1 MAIFLIDL
9 PPNEMERRLSD
20 ALSVYVDAM
29 RYPRGTVNQRAAMWL
44 EHIRRRG
51 WQGVAAVET
60 PETPTAGAPQEDVPP
75 TAELSDAPLLG
86 VAYGYPGA
94 PGQWWQQQVV
104 LGLQRGG
111 SPPEEIARLMTSY
124 FELTELH
131 IHPRAQGRGLG
142 EALARRLLA
151 GRGEQNVLLS
161 TPETDGE
168 SNRAWRLYRRLG
180 FADVIRGY
188 HFAGDPRAF
197 AILGR
202 SPSVVAGNRQA
213 HIGARRHTGSGTMT
227 WCAPALPPSRPKVPR
242 IPGIHRA
249 ATPAAGHRD
258 AAADRPLG
266 HRLPAGQG
274 VAHHLTR

>member
-9 PPNEMERRLSD
+9 PPNDMERRLGD
-20 ALSVYVDAM
+20 ALAVYVDAM
-29 RYPRGTVNQRAAMWL
+29 RYPRGTENQRAAMWL

-51 WQGVAAVET
+51 WQGAGVVEAEVADL
-60 PETPTAGAPQEDVPP
+60 PGGTAPSA
-75 TAELSDAPLLG
+75 AELSDAPLLG

-111 SPPEEIARLMTSY
+111 FPAQEIARLMNSY

-151 GRGEQNVLLS
+151 RRTEANVLLS
-161 TPETDGE
+161 TPETTGE
-168 SNRAWRLYRRLG
+168 PNRAWRLYRRLG
-180 FADVIRGY
+180 FTDIIRRY
-188 HFAGDPRAF
+188 HFIGDPRPF

-202 SPSVVAGNRQA
+202 P
-213 HIGARRHTGSGTMT
+213 
-227 WCAPALPPSRPKVPR
+227 LP
-242 IPGIHRA
+242 
-249 ATPAAGHRD
+249 
-258 AAADRPLG
+258 L
-266 HRLPAGQG
+266 
-274 VAHHLTR
+274 

>member
-1 MAIFLIDL
+1 MAIFLIDF
-9 PPNEMERRLSD
+9 PPEDMERRLSD
-20 ALSVYVDAM
+20 ALAVYVDAM
-29 RYPRGTVNQRAAMWL
+29 RYPRGTENQRAAMWL

-51 WQGVAAVET
+51 WQAAAVVET
-60 PETPTAGAPQEDVPP
+60 KVGVSRKAPSAE
-75 TAELSDAPLLG
+75 ELSDAPLLG

-111 SPPEEIARLMTSY
+111 LPADEIARLMNSY

-151 GRGEQNVLLS
+151 NRDERNVLLS
-161 TPETDGE
+161 TPEANDE
-168 SNRAWRLYRRLG
+168 ANRAWRLYRRLG
-180 FADVIRGY
+180 FTDVIRRY

-202 SPSVVAGNRQA
+202 Q
-213 HIGARRHTGSGTMT
+213 
-227 WCAPALPPSRPKVPR
+227 LP
-242 IPGIHRA
+242 
-249 ATPAAGHRD
+249 
-258 AAADRPLG
+258 
-266 HRLPAGQG
+266 LP
-274 VAHHLTR
+274 

>member
-9 PPNEMERRLSD
+9 PPNEMERRLRD
-20 ALSVYVDAM
+20 ALGVYVDAM
-29 RYPRGTVNQRAAMWL
+29 RYPRGTENQRAAMWL

-51 WQGVAAVET
+51 WQAVAAIEVPEAVTPAGDVRAAGPHNARNARNAHNAHNAHRGSPSGCAPSAVEL
-60 PETPTAGAPQEDVPP
+60 D
-75 TAELSDAPLLG
+75 SAPLLG

-104 LGLQRGG
+104 MGLQRGG
-111 SPPEEIARLMTSY
+111 LPPQEIARLMTSY

-151 GRGEQNVLLS
+151 GRSEQNVLLS
-161 TPETDGE
+161 TPETNGE

-180 FADVIRGY
+180 FTDIIRRY

-202 SPSVVAGNRQA
+202 
-213 HIGARRHTGSGTMT
+213 
-227 WCAPALPPSRPKVPR
+227 ALP
-242 IPGIHRA
+242 
-249 ATPAAGHRD
+249 
-258 AAADRPLG
+258 L
-266 HRLPAGQG
+266 
-274 VAHHLTR
+274 

>member
-1 MAIFLIDL
+1 LPIFLIDL
-9 PPNEMERRLSD
+9 PPNDMERRLGD
-20 ALSVYVDAM
+20 ALGVYVDAM
-29 RYPRGTVNQRAAMWL
+29 RYPRGTENQRAAMWL

-51 WQGVAAVET
+51 WQGVGVVEIEAAEI
-60 PETPTAGAPQEDVPP
+60 PEDHGGPEAGQAPSA
-75 TAELSDAPLLG
+75 AELSSAPLLG

-111 SPPEEIARLMTSY
+111 LPPQEIAGLMSSY

-151 GRGEQNVLLS
+151 GRGEKNVLLS
-161 TPETDGE
+161 TPEANGE
-168 SNRAWRLYRRLG
+168 PNRAWRLYRRLG
-180 FADVIRGY
+180 FTDVIRGY

-202 SPSVVAGNRQA
+202 
-213 HIGARRHTGSGTMT
+213 
-227 WCAPALPPSRPKVPR
+227 ALP
-242 IPGIHRA
+242 
-249 ATPAAGHRD
+249 
-258 AAADRPLG
+258 L
-266 HRLPAGQG
+266 
-274 VAHHLTR
+274 

>member
-9 PPNEMERRLSD
+9 PPNDMERRLSD
-20 ALSVYVDAM
+20 ALGVYVEAM
-29 RYPRGTVNQRAAMWL
+29 RYPRGTENQRAAMWL

-51 WQGVAAVET
+51 WQGAAVVEAEV
-60 PETPTAGAPQEDVPP
+60 PEDRGRPQAAQVPSA
-75 TAELSDAPLLG
+75 AELSNAPLLG
-86 VAYGYPGA
+86 VAYGYLGA

-111 SPPEEIARLMTSY
+111 LPPQAIARLMDSY

-151 GRGEQNVLLS
+151 GRGEKNVMLS
-161 TPETDGE
+161 TPETNGE
-168 SNRAWRLYRRLG
+168 PNRAWRLYRRLG
-180 FADVIRGY
+180 FTDIIRGH

-202 SPSVVAGNRQA
+202 
-213 HIGARRHTGSGTMT
+213 
-227 WCAPALPPSRPKVPR
+227 ALP
-242 IPGIHRA
+242 
-249 ATPAAGHRD
+249 
-258 AAADRPLG
+258 L
-266 HRLPAGQG
+266 
-274 VAHHLTR
+274 

>member
-9 PPNEMERRLSD
+9 PPNDMERRLSD
-20 ALSVYVDAM
+20 ALGVYVDAM
-29 RYPRGTVNQRAAMWL
+29 RYPRGTESQRAAMWL

-51 WQGVAAVET
+51 WQGVGVVEADVA
-60 PETPTAGAPQEDVPP
+60 EGQDAPSA
-75 TAELSDAPLLG
+75 AELSDAPLLG

-111 SPPEEIARLMTSY
+111 LPPQEIARLINSY

-131 IHPRAQGRGLG
+131 IHPRVQGRGLG

-151 GRGEQNVLLS
+151 RRTEENVLLS

-168 SNRAWRLYRRLG
+168 PNRAWRLYRRLG
-180 FADVIRGY
+180 FTDIIRRY

-202 SPSVVAGNRQA
+202 V
-213 HIGARRHTGSGTMT
+213 
-227 WCAPALPPSRPKVPR
+227 LP
-242 IPGIHRA
+242 
-249 ATPAAGHRD
+249 
-258 AAADRPLG
+258 L
-266 HRLPAGQG
+266 
-274 VAHHLTR
+274 

>member
-9 PPNEMERRLSD
+9 LPNDMERRLGD
-20 ALSVYVDAM
+20 ALGVYVDAM
-29 RYPRGTVNQRAAMWL
+29 RYPRGTESQRAAMWL
-44 EHIRRRG
+44 EHVRRRG

-60 PETPTAGAPQEDVPP
+60 GGPDPAQAPS

-111 SPPEEIARLMTSY
+111 LPPLEIASLMGSY

-131 IHPRAQGRGLG
+131 IAPRAQGRGLG

-151 GRGEQNVLLS
+151 GRSEKNVLLS
-161 TPETDGE
+161 TPETNGE
-168 SNRAWRLYRRLG
+168 ANRAWRLYRRLG
-180 FADVIRGY
+180 FTDIIRRY

-202 SPSVVAGNRQA
+202 
-213 HIGARRHTGSGTMT
+213 
-227 WCAPALPPSRPKVPR
+227 ALP
-242 IPGIHRA
+242 
-249 ATPAAGHRD
+249 
-258 AAADRPLG
+258 L
-266 HRLPAGQG
+266 
-274 VAHHLTR
+274 